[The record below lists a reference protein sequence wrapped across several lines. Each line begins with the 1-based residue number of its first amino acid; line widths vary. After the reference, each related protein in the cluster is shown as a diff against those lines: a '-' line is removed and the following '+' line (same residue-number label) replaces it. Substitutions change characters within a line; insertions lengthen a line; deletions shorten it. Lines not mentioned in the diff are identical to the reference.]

1 MGLTVQE
8 AIGNGKFEE
17 ALAAVDQGKELLP
30 GNEAQELYFAAYD
43 GWAKRYMQDG
53 QWEKAADVYA
63 AGLERFPAMEKLQG
77 NIGWFA
83 QEWAK
88 EVAAGQGPDKAADVL
103 RALKQK
109 FPGLQN
115 VVRSA
120 KNYLNN
126 TVNALVRD
134 NKHEEAL
141 TVLERLKDLA
151 EGEADVER
159 LAVFAYDRWART
171 S

>member
-1 MGLTVQE
+1 M
-8 AIGNGKFEE
+8 
-17 ALAAVDQGKELLP
+17 P
-30 GNEAQELYFAAYD
+30 GPSVKCRT
-43 GWAKRYMQDG
+43 GH
-53 QWEKAADVYA
+53 WEKATDVYA
-63 AGLERFPAMEKLQG
+63 AGLGRFPAMEKLQG

-115 VVRSA
+115 VAQSA
-120 KNYLNN
+120 KNHLNN

-134 NKHEEAL
+134 RKHEEAL
-141 TVLERLKDLA
+141 AVLERLKDLA

-159 LAVFAYDRWART
+159 LAAFAYDRWARMFIDKKDWDGAIAIYDKGLARYPDQGLLKQNKAYCIEQK
-171 S
+171 SG